1 MKRKEQ
7 VNMKRLMAL
16 LLAAVLALSLVA
28 CGGGSGSNET
38 SSTDVETTLDLDNNE
53 YLLTLVKNVYNQSIP
68 SGDGVSVYGLE
79 LSKSDNAAK
88 FTQNF
93 VDKTCQL
100 TGVVFQINS
109 DNVILGYA
117 LAGES
122 GTIGTNGGVKVYLDN
137 DELVNLNNLE
147 TITVSGKLIDD
158 ENNEVTAILENAHI
172 VE

>member
-1 MKRKEQ
+1 MKK
-7 VNMKRLMAL
+7 LAAIS
-16 LLAAVLALSLVA
+16 LAAVLALSLAA
-28 CGGGSGSNET
+28 CGGGSESDET
-38 SSTDVETTLDLDNNE
+38 SSPNVEATLNLDENE

-79 LSKSDNAAK
+79 LSKSENAAR
-88 FTQNF
+88 FAMNF
-93 VDKTCQL
+93 VDKPCQL

-117 LAGES
+117 LAGEM
-122 GTIGTNGGVKVYLDN
+122 GTIGANGGVKVYLDT
-137 DELVNLNNLE
+137 DELINLNNLD
-147 TITVSGKLIDD
+147 TIAVSSMLVDD

>member
-1 MKRKEQ
+1 MKRWI
-7 VNMKRLMAL
+7 AL
-16 LLAAVLALSLVA
+16 LLAAALALSLA
-28 CGGGSGSNET
+28 ASGGGSGSDEPSNT
-38 SSTDVETTLDLDNNE
+38 DTDVETTLDLDNNE

-122 GTIGTNGGVKVYLDN
+122 GTIGANGGIKVYLDI
-137 DELVNLNNLE
+137 DELVSLNNLE
-147 TITVSGKLIDD
+147 TITVSGMFIDD

>member
-68 SGDGVSVYGLE
+68 SGD
-79 LSKSDNAAK
+79 
-88 FTQNF
+88 
-93 VDKTCQL
+93 
-100 TGVVFQINS
+100 
-109 DNVILGYA
+109 VILGYA
-117 LAGES
+117 LAGEN